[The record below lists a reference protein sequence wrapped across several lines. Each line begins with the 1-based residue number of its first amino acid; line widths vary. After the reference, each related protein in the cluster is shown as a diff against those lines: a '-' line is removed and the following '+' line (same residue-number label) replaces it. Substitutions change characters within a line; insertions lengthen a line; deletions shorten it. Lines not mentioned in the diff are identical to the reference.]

1 MWPIWRSSPTFQ
13 EPGASDERYLADL
26 KPGNYYVD
34 VNSECGWQI
43 ALSPGG

>member
-1 MWPIWRSSPTFQ
+1 MADLAKFAHVPATC
-13 EPGASDERYLADL
+13 ASDERDIANL